1 MENIFDQN
9 RLGVEY
15 VDVDSLKPF
24 VDNPRQH
31 DQRNIEDIQRSIKR
45 FGFTNPLLVR
55 KADNMLVAGH
65 GRLESAKK
73 LGIERVPVI
82 FLDFNENDAKL
93 YSITDNRTSETSQ
106 WNLVSLD
113 ELVKQLEEAEIDLE
127 ASGFTVD
134 ELEVLIEGDNSLD
147 QLRQLNEPNGSESES
162 AIFQVIVDCQDES
175 EQARAYQALQDKGI
189 ECRLISLL

>member
-1 MENIFDQN
+1 MENMFDQN

-65 GRLESAKK
+65 GRLESA
-73 LGIERVPVI
+73 
-82 FLDFNENDAKL
+82 
-93 YSITDNRTSETSQ
+93 
-106 WNLVSLD
+106 
-113 ELVKQLEEAEIDLE
+113 
-127 ASGFTVD
+127 
-134 ELEVLIEGDNSLD
+134 
-147 QLRQLNEPNGSESES
+147 
-162 AIFQVIVDCQDES
+162 
-175 EQARAYQALQDKGI
+175 
-189 ECRLISLL
+189 